1 MLDPQQLA
9 WGLVLE
15 IDRNDLNSPQ
25 YLIYEA
31 KDGGVKVVPV
41 KSGSLDAAT
50 YFWRNSD

>member
-25 YLIYEA
+25 YLIY
-31 KDGGVKVVPV
+31 GFIQ
-41 KSGSLDAAT
+41 KSFQSKIHTKNNED
-50 YFWRNSD
+50 